1 MKKIMLILGVVI
13 CFASAGLCEDNL
25 SILGAFGKKSKDKTE
40 PVKQAGE
47 AENSPPQIQE
57 VKKEA
62 QAKEAGE
69 KTFQEDKMDDTDR
82 RVEDMK
88 TYHDI
93 LDNKQKEIDIIK
105 LDLEKQKLLL
115 EKKEAQKKIQDIS
128 AGLPVGEKM
137 ENASMLIK
145 QKVELTKQAGEEEDI
160 KILLLVLA
168 DNLKEAIVSAGGR
181 QSTAYEGTKIAEGIT
196 VESINKTGVVF
207 KRENG
212 DIFIRNFI
220 E

>member
-25 SILGAFGKKSKDKTE
+25 SILGGFGKKSKDKTE

-47 AENSPPQIQE
+47 ADNPLPQIQE
-57 VKKEA
+57 EKKEA
-62 QAKEAGE
+62 QTKEAEE
-69 KTFQEDKMDDTDR
+69 KTFQEDKMDDADR

-128 AGLPVGEKM
+128 AGLPAGEKM

-145 QKVELTKQAGEEEDI
+145 QKVELTKQAGEEDI

-181 QSTAYEGTKIAEGIT
+181 QSTVYEGTKIAEGIT

-212 DIFIRNFI
+212 DIFVRSFI

>member
-25 SILGAFGKKSKDKTE
+25 SILGAFGKKNKDKTE

-47 AENSPPQIQE
+47 ADNPLPQIQE

-62 QAKEAGE
+62 QTKEAEE

-128 AGLPVGEKM
+128 AGLPAGEKM

-145 QKVELTKQAGEEEDI
+145 QKVELTKQAGEEDI

-181 QSTAYEGTKIAEGIT
+181 QSTVYEGTKIAECIT

-212 DIFIRNFI
+212 DIFVRSFI

>member
-25 SILGAFGKKSKDKTE
+25 SILGAFGKKNKDKTE

-47 AENSPPQIQE
+47 ADNPLPQIQE

-62 QAKEAGE
+62 QAKEAEE

-128 AGLPVGEKM
+128 AGLPAGEKM

-145 QKVELTKQAGEEEDI
+145 QKVELTKQAGEEDI

-181 QSTAYEGTKIAEGIT
+181 QSTVYEGTKIAEGIT

-212 DIFIRNFI
+212 DIFVRNFI

>member
-25 SILGAFGKKSKDKTE
+25 SILGGFGKKSKDKTE

-47 AENSPPQIQE
+47 ADNPLPQIQE

-62 QAKEAGE
+62 QTKEAEE

-128 AGLPVGEKM
+128 AGLPAGEKM

-145 QKVELTKQAGEEEDI
+145 QKVELTKQAGEEDI

-181 QSTAYEGTKIAEGIT
+181 QSTVYEGTKIAEGIT

-212 DIFIRNFI
+212 DIFVRNFI

>member
-1 MKKIMLILGVVI
+1 MKKIMLIIGVVI
-13 CFASAGLCEDNL
+13 CFGSAGLCEDNL
-25 SILGAFGKKSKDKTE
+25 SILGAFGKKNKDKTGPAK
-40 PVKQAGE
+40 PVVE
-47 AENSPPQIQE
+47 VENPPPQIPE

-62 QAKEAGE
+62 QTKEAEE

-128 AGLPVGEKM
+128 AGLPAGEKM

-145 QKVELTKQAGEEEDI
+145 QKAELIKQVGEEDI
-160 KILLLVLA
+160 KILLLALA

-181 QSTAYEGTKIAEGIT
+181 QSTVYEGTKIAEGIA

-207 KRENG
+207 KRGNG